1 MKHKAV
7 CDRDPGQGHCVSML
21 GTVSA
26 LGGGALER
34 GTHRVVVEGYAI
46 LPCIEA
52 YVTRVYPGYVTH
64 MWKTWQHIC
73 AVA

>member
-1 MKHKAV
+1 MTVTLAKV
-7 CDRDPGQGHCVSML
+7 
-21 GTVSA
+21 TVSVCWELFRA

-52 YVTRVYPGYVTH
+52 YVTHVYPGYVTH